1 MIESTEV
8 LAIKIPVGDKTL
20 LRDIGNENRLTM
32 SDIARLLIADGL
44 AHLNDRNI
52 LKAKVNARP
61 RKS

>member
-20 LRDIGNENRLTM
+20 LRDIGNENSLTM

>member
-1 MIESTEV
+1 MIESTAV

-20 LRDIGNENRLTM
+20 LRDIGNENSLTM

-44 AHLNDRNI
+44 EHLNDRNI
-52 LKAKVNARP
+52 LKAKVKARP

>member
-20 LRDIGNENRLTM
+20 LRDLGNENSLTM

-52 LKAKVNARP
+52 LKAKVKA
-61 RKS
+61 

>member
-20 LRDIGNENRLTM
+20 LRNIGNENRLTM

-44 AHLNDRNI
+44 AHLAERNI
-52 LKAKVNARP
+52 LKAKVTRE
-61 RKS
+61 RSS

>member
-20 LRDIGNENRLTM
+20 LRDIGNENSLTM

-44 AHLNDRNI
+44 EHLNDRNI
-52 LKAKVNARP
+52 LKAKVKARP